1 MKAKELLNNT
11 LKMLGYT
18 NADGNAEL
26 SGRIR
31 NNAIVTVNLVYGD
44 LWRICKTTKN
54 GTLSPKSTNADNSP
68 WDQQGEPMGEFE
80 PIQSLSD
87 EIKLPQNALGDVF
100 LYGLAMHIARS
111 ENDGDQQQYFA
122 ALYNARRAGL
132 TQYDSVMNTL
142 PYPDC

>member
-1 MKAKELLNNT
+1 MKARKLLNNA

-26 SGRIR
+26 TAQIR
-31 NNAIVTVNLVYGD
+31 NSAIVTVNLVYSD
-44 LWRICKTTKN
+44 LWKTAN
-54 GTLSPKSTNADNSP
+54 R
-68 WDQQGEPMGEFE
+68 EPFE
-80 PIQSLSD
+80 PIKSLDD
-87 EIKLPQNALGDVF
+87 EILLPQKAMDDVF

-132 TQYDSVMNTL
+132 SQYEKVKNII
-142 PYPDC
+142 PRVEG

>member
-1 MKAKELLNNT
+1 MKAKELLNNA

-26 SGRIR
+26 TTRIR
-31 NNAIVTVNLVYGD
+31 NSAIVTVNLVYSD
-44 LWRICKTTKN
+44 LWKTT
-54 GTLSPKSTNADNSP
+54 SREAFRPIKSLD
-68 WDQQGEPMGEFE
+68 
-80 PIQSLSD
+80 D
-87 EIKLPQNALGDVF
+87 EILLPQRVTDECF

-122 ALYNARRAGL
+122 HLYNAKRAGQ
-132 TQYDSVMNTL
+132 TGYGTVRNTW